1 VKLFLVT
8 LVAPGNPPIPVKGL
22 MAAVDHYSIENR
34 FRNLEKL
41 KLSVKEISELRTLQE
56 GHLVP
61 LE

>member
-1 VKLFLVT
+1 MKLFIVT

-22 MAAVDHYSIENR
+22 MAAVDHFAIEKR

-41 KLSVKEISELRTLQE
+41 TLLVKEISELQTLQE